1 MADVTISTF
10 SYEDGDYENWELPF
24 DYHCLYIL
32 ENGKDAYIGETKAVV
47 RRSQEHKAITDV
59 CSRYKFRRI
68 HVVTGQTFDET
79 PAKHYETL
87 LIRLMKADGKFRVR
101 NKKEE
106 WQHYGRKNEF
116 ELCFDRLWLE
126 LEKKGLVRHK
136 EFQDVLNLSAYKFS
150 PDVPLT
156 QAQCEALTS
165 ILHTIDSR
173 ETMPH
178 AEGFRPR
185 PICVSG
191 DAGTGKTVVATSL
204 FHYLRTHEPY
214 KSWKIGLVYPTSP
227 TRAEIQNAFKA
238 IPDLRKKDVLS
249 PSAIA
254 REHYN
259 IVICDEAQRL
269 RRPKDAGRYYTG
281 WIRSVNRRLGLPE
294 DSDELD
300 WLLTNS
306 DCLIL
311 FYDRKQSVSSADIP
325 AERFEE
331 RLLARDRGVRP
342 IALKEQMRLRAG
354 EDYAPYVYDVL
365 YERSPRPRQF
375 EGYELKIF
383 RSFADMFRLL
393 REKEEAYGFSRLCG
407 GYAWKR
413 VSKNHPEQADIRL
426 DGVDVF
432 WNQRT
437 AGWLSDPSAREEM
450 GSIYTLP
457 GLDLNYAFVVIGP
470 ELTYENGGIRA
481 RREALYDNQIKR
493 TGTDEELKTFLLNI
507 YGVFMTRGILGTC
520 LYVCDDA
527 LRDYLGRFFPMV

>member
-1 MADVTISTF
+1 MADVALSTF

-59 CSRYKFRRI
+59 CSRYKFQRI
-68 HVVTGQTFDET
+68 HVVTGQTFDEM

-101 NKKEE
+101 NKKKE

-173 ETMPH
+173 ETRPH
-178 AEGFRPR
+178 TRGYLPR
-185 PICVSG
+185 PICISG
-191 DAGTGKTVVATSL
+191 DAGTGKTVVAASL

-214 KSWKIGLVYPTSP
+214 KNQKIGLVYPTSP
-227 TRAEIQNAFKA
+227 TRAEIQDAFKA
-238 IPDLRKKDVLS
+238 IPGLRKKDVLS
-249 PSAIA
+249 PSAVA
-254 REHYN
+254 RERYD
-259 IVICDEAQRL
+259 IVIC
-269 RRPKDAGRYYTG
+269 
-281 WIRSVNRRLGLPE
+281 
-294 DSDELD
+294 DELD

-306 DCLIL
+306 GCLIL
-311 FYDRKQSVSSADIP
+311 FYDQKQSVSSADIP

-331 RLLARDRGVRP
+331 RLLARKRGVRP
-342 IALKEQMRLRAG
+342 IALREQMRLRAG
-354 EDYAPYVYDVL
+354 EDYAPYIYDVL
-365 YERSPRPRQF
+365 YERNPRPRRF

-383 RSFADMFRLL
+383 RSFAGMFRLL
-393 REKEEAYGFSRLCG
+393 REKEAAYGFSRLCG
-407 GYAWKR
+407 GYAWKW
-413 VSKNHPEQADIRL
+413 VSKNHPERADIRL

-470 ELTYENGGIRA
+470 ELTYENGGIRV
-481 RREALYDNQIKR
+481 RREALYDNQAKR
-493 TGTDEELKTFLLNI
+493 TETDEELKTFLLNI
-507 YGVFMTRGILGTC
+507 YGVFMTRGILGAC
-520 LYVCDDA
+520 LYVCDGA
-527 LRDYLGRFFPMV
+527 LRDYLGRFFPIV